1 MNAEYPLAFRGI
13 GRALLRQ
20 NKYQEAME
28 YFRLAHDR
36 QNYGRAFKLYRKEW
50 VERNIWWVILIIA
63 ALLIIP
69 LILGRIKRTKWEVVM
84 HEQSKVRK

>member
-1 MNAEYPLAFRGI
+1 MISRVFIVCFLLAATI
-13 GRALLRQ
+13 AVIT
-20 NKYQEAME
+20 
-28 YFRLAHDR
+28 
-36 QNYGRAFKLYRKEW
+36 AFMYIFQDQAIYWKT
-50 VERNIWWVILIIA
+50 ILISVRFIA